1 MINKMG
7 RSPCVLFA
15 TPVLHHPPVG
25 GPTLRIENSIKALAQ
40 ISDLYLYS
48 RTPLDRMGDARAVDF
63 YQQFCR
69 DLYFAPFPFVVS
81 PYQRFFRRAIN
92 YLGRRL
98 LGRSLVSLP
107 MQRQEDFSNLLRV
120 AHRIKADVIWLGY
133 GNISYPLLSY
143 IKQRSRYKVV
153 VDTDSVW
160 SRFILRGVPYANS
173 EQEREETIRNG
184 KSKEEEER
192 IGTPLSDVTTAVSV
206 IDADY
211 YRGFVKCQEK
221 VRIFSN
227 VIDLE
232 MYRDIPSAPTGFKS
246 PCMYLAGTFWLGSP
260 MEDAARWIVENVLPT
275 VRRAIP
281 NIHFYIVGSG
291 SDHILA
297 DLQDPGITVT
307 GRLDSV
313 LPWLGHAD
321 VTLVP
326 LRYESGTRFKIL
338 EAGACRRPV
347 VSTTLGAEGIP
358 VTHGHDILIAD
369 EAEEF
374 SHAVVRI
381 IRDSQLGRDLGEN
394 LYRLISANYSIEA
407 LEEEGRDILSY
418 LLQAPTLA

>member
-1 MINKMG
+1 MKKPVI
-7 RSPCVLFA
+7 LFA

-48 RTPLDRMGDARAVDF
+48 RTPLDQMGDSRAVDF
-63 YQQFCR
+63 YRQFCR
-69 DLYFAPFPFVVS
+69 DLYFAPFPFVIS
-81 PYQRFFRRAIN
+81 PYQRFIRRAIN
-92 YLGRRL
+92 YLSRRL
-98 LGRSLVSLP
+98 LGRSLVSVS
-107 MQRQEDFSNLLRV
+107 MQRQEDYRHLLRM
-120 AHRIKADVIWLGY
+120 ADRIKADVIWLGF
-133 GNISYPLLSY
+133 GNISYPLLGY
-143 IKQRSRYKVV
+143 IKERSSYKVV

-160 SRFILRGVPYANS
+160 SRFILRGLPYANN
-173 EQEREETIRNG
+173 EKEREETIRNG

-192 IGTPLSDVTTAVSV
+192 VGTPLSDVTTAVSE

-211 YRGFVKCQEK
+211 YRSFVESPER

-232 MYRDIPSAPTGFKS
+232 MYRNIPSAPSGFKS
-246 PCMYLAGTFWLGSP
+246 PCMYLAGTFWQDSP

-275 VRRAIP
+275 VRREIP

-369 EAEEF
+369 QAEEF
-374 SHAVVRI
+374 SSAVVRI

-394 LYRLISANYSIEA
+394 LHTLVSANYSIDA
-407 LEEEGRDILSY
+407 LEREGRDILDH
-418 LLQAPTLA
+418 LLQMPALD